1 MAFTT
6 VIYRHANY
14 SKRAKFYKTLAHSLR
29 VKTSEFK
36 PNEWVEELQDR
47 NLIFDEKHPDGLRLD
62 SIPFLNRINYINS
75 FLSDEFDDAEAT
87 KEDKANFKRYEYKL
101 KQKIAKS
108 NADGDKYVAKA
119 LTHIANK
126 KPQNYREIIEEIDG
140 VKRKKQL
147 LGMLDKYMDFA
158 SKVEGTTD
166 QRQARVHEAFFKFP
180 HKHGVK
186 SDPKQMANCI
196 RDFYAEIAPNHKVK
210 LVVVHDDEREKN
222 AATGTH
228 PHIFLSTKDSKT
240 GKRNLNVT
248 LRNAANDYLAANP
261 TKVQLW
267 NAEKQVH
274 ETHRVTNIDT
284 AVSGYAA
291 SKLQGVVLQDMFMA
305 HVRKHFPDLSIGFS
319 ENRSRKIKAFNT
331 QYEDAKKPKAD
342 REYNLNTFL
351 SKTNDGLRMKMKKEA
366 ELHRIKLD
374 KEAKAHQ
381 VKLSEEL
388 RLHQEKM
395 AQESKLHKASIDQKN
410 DELADLDKKIGR
422 RKDMI
427 NRVSETLQSKNKQVA
442 DIDEQINQGEAR
454 IADLKAQEK
463 TLMDGIKEKLA
474 DHVERFMAAYS
485 AMFEN
490 ILNNRSA
497 YTNAHQVLTL
507 FRSTCDEARDA
518 LYDRVDANQ
527 AQLQSMPNIKPEGK
541 ALHTDVHNKFKEVVK
556 TPPPPPSRPRPKP

>member
-14 SKRAKFYKTLAHSLR
+14 SKRAKFAKTIAHSLR
-29 VKTSEFK
+29 IKTSEFK

-47 NLIFDEKHPDGLRLD
+47 NFIFDEKHPNGLRLN
-62 SIPFLNRINYINS
+62 SISLAQRQAYIDKV
-75 FLSDEFDDAEAT
+75 LSSEFDSTNAT

-108 NADGDKYVAKA
+108 TSDGDLYVAKA
-119 LTHIANK
+119 LKHIAAK
-126 KPQNYREIIEEIDG
+126 KPKNYREIIENIEG
-140 VKRKKQL
+140 VKRKNQL
-147 LGMLDKYMDFA
+147 LVMLDKYMGFA

-186 SDPKQMANCI
+186 ANAKQMADCI
-196 RDFYAEIAPNHKVK
+196 RSFYAEIAPNHKPK
-210 LVVVHDDEREKN
+210 MVVVHDDERTKN
-222 AATGTH
+222 SSTGTH
-228 PHIFLSTKDSKT
+228 PHIFLSTRDSVT
-240 GKRNLNVT
+240 GERNLNVT
-248 LRNAANDYLAANP
+248 LRNAANAYLAANP
-261 TKVQLW
+261 TNVQLW

-291 SKLQGVVLQDMFMA
+291 SKLQGVVIQDMFMA

-319 ENRSRKIKAFNT
+319 ENRSRKIKAFNA

-388 RLHQEKM
+388 RLHQERM
-395 AQESKLHKASIDQKN
+395 AQESKLHKASIDQKT

-442 DIDEQINQGEAR
+442 YIDEQINQGEAR

-463 TLMDGIKEKLA
+463 TLMDGIKEKFA

-527 AQLQSMPNIKPEGK
+527 TQLQSMPNIKPEGK

-556 TPPPPPSRPRPKP
+556 TPPPPPSRPRPKL